1 MKVVKTKIGRR
12 SFIKSSLIS
21 GGGMMLSFNWLMSCN
36 LNPKK
41 IKVLPKEW
49 FELNGYIKIGEN
61 GLVTIMSPNPEIGQ
75 NVKTS
80 MPMIVAEELDV
91 SWDDVIVEQAP
102 LNTDIFKRQ
111 LAGGSQSIRQSWDA
125 LRIAGA
131 TAKQMLINA
140 AAELWNLPA
149 NEINAFKG
157 EVLHKISGKKIS
169 FGEIASK
176 AAILPV
182 PEEVNLKDI
191 KDFKIIGSSFFR
203 SESMRHKT
211 TCATFSN
218 RYC

>member
-36 LNPKK
+36 MNPKK
-41 IKVLPKEW
+41 IKVFPKEW

-157 EVLHKISGKKIS
+157 EVLHEISGKKIS

-182 PEEVNLKDI
+182 PEEVKLKDI
-191 KDFKIIGSSFFR
+191 KVFNIF
-203 SESMRHKT
+203 
-211 TCATFSN
+211 
-218 RYC
+218 

>member
-149 NEINAFKG
+149 NEINAFNG
-157 EVLHKISGKKIS
+157 EQL
-169 FGEIASK
+169 
-176 AAILPV
+176 
-182 PEEVNLKDI
+182 
-191 KDFKIIGSSFFR
+191 
-203 SESMRHKT
+203 
-211 TCATFSN
+211 
-218 RYC
+218 

>member
-1 MKVVKTKIGRR
+1 MNDQYLRNIIRDVETELGIHQAKPMPRR
-12 SFIKSSLIS
+12 SFVKLTGLAGGGLVLAFNLGENGSSLIAQTGDS
-21 GGGMMLSFNWLMSCN
+21 TFAPNAFIRISPDGS
-36 LNPKK
+36 
-41 IKVLPKEW
+41 I
-49 FELNGYIKIGEN
+49 
-61 GLVTIMSPNPEIGQ
+61 LVYSKNPEIGQ
-75 NVKTS
+75 GIKTAL
-80 MPMIVAEELDV
+80 PMIVAEELDV

-157 EVLHKISGKKIS
+157 EVLHEISGKKIS

-176 AAILPV
+176 AAIFPV
-182 PEEVNLKDI
+182 PEETP
-191 KDFKIIGSSFFR
+191 
-203 SESMRHKT
+203 E
-211 TCATFSN
+211 
-218 RYC
+218 

>member
-1 MKVVKTKIGRR
+1 M
-12 SFIKSSLIS
+12 
-21 GGGMMLSFNWLMSCN
+21 
-36 LNPKK
+36 
-41 IKVLPKEW
+41 LPKEW

-140 AAELWNLPA
+140 AAEL
-149 NEINAFKG
+149 
-157 EVLHKISGKKIS
+157 
-169 FGEIASK
+169 
-176 AAILPV
+176 
-182 PEEVNLKDI
+182 
-191 KDFKIIGSSFFR
+191 
-203 SESMRHKT
+203 
-211 TCATFSN
+211 
-218 RYC
+218 